1 MVHSI
6 YNKRE
11 YNIKYN
17 IYYVLIN
24 NLKHNAKSNDELIL
38 IVLNIILYVRIE
50 IIEMVIIYAI
60 LSKLGEMM
68 SVGIRRMKR
77 MKRISGVGEWGIV

>member
-11 YNIKYN
+11 HNIKYN

-24 NLKHNAKSNDELIL
+24 NLKHNVKSNDELIL
-38 IVLNIILYVRIE
+38 IVLNIILYV
-50 IIEMVIIYAI
+50 
-60 LSKLGEMM
+60 
-68 SVGIRRMKR
+68 
-77 MKRISGVGEWGIV
+77 

>member
-11 YNIKYN
+11 HNIKYN

-24 NLKHNAKSNDELIL
+24 NLKHNAKSNDKLIL

-77 MKRISGVGEWGIV
+77 KNGVGEWEIV

>member
-11 YNIKYN
+11 HNIKYN

-24 NLKHNAKSNDELIL
+24 NLKHNVKSNDKLIL

-60 LSKLGEMM
+60 FSKLREMM
-68 SVGIRRMKR
+68 SVGIRR

>member
-1 MVHSI
+1 MIHSI

-11 YNIKYN
+11 HNIKYN

-24 NLKHNAKSNDELIL
+24 NLKHNAKSNDKLIL
-38 IVLNIILYVRIE
+38 FVLNIILYVRIE

-68 SVGIRRMKR
+68 RVGIRRMERK
-77 MKRISGVGEWGIV
+77 SGGGEWVIV

>member
-1 MVHSI
+1 MMDSI

-11 YNIKYN
+11 YSIKYN
-17 IYYVLIN
+17 IQYVLID
-24 NLKHNAKSNDELIL
+24 NLKHNVKSNDELML

-77 MKRISGVGEWGIV
+77 KSGGGVQGIV

>member
-11 YNIKYN
+11 HNIKYN
-17 IYYVLIN
+17 TYYVLIN
-24 NLKHNAKSNDELIL
+24 NLKHNAKSNDKLIL

-50 IIEMVIIYAI
+50 IIEMVIIYVI

-77 MKRISGVGEWGIV
+77 ISGVGEWVIV

>member
-1 MVHSI
+1 MCNIIHSI

-11 YNIKYN
+11 HNIKYN

-24 NLKHNAKSNDELIL
+24 NLKHNAKSNDKLIL

-77 MKRISGVGEWGIV
+77 ISGGGER

>member
-11 YNIKYN
+11 HNIKYN

-24 NLKHNAKSNDELIL
+24 NLKHNAKSNDKLIL
-38 IVLNIILYVRIE
+38 IVLNIILYVQIE
-50 IIEMVIIYAI
+50 NIEMVIIYAI
-60 LSKLGEMM
+60 LSKLREMM

-77 MKRISGVGEWGIV
+77 ISGVVEWRIV